1 MRSPSPPESLR
12 VPEPAAIVLP
22 KAGMNMVEATVVAW
36 LKAPG
41 DRVEAGEP
49 VVEIETDK
57 VELQVAAPVSG
68 VLKEVLVPVDEDAS
82 VGTPLGLIEQAP

>member
-1 MRSPSPPESLR
+1 MSDPT
-12 VPEPAAIVLP
+12 AIVLP

-57 VELQVAAPVSG
+57 VELRVEAPVSG
-68 VLKEVLVPVDEDAS
+68 VLAEVLVPVNEDAP
-82 VGTPLGLIEQAP
+82 VGAALGLIEPAP